1 MKSLKTSY
9 KNILLFLLVIFIA
22 VFPLIINKEA
32 AFEGADGE
40 AEAMISQVNP
50 NYEPWFEVFW
60 EPPSGE
66 IESALFALQAVLGS
80 AFIFYFFGYLKG
92 KREKAHD

>member
-1 MKSLKTSY
+1 LKTSY